1 MRILVISDSH
11 GRVSE
16 IEKAI
21 DAQPDARHI
30 FFLGD
35 CVSDIEDLTYLY
47 CDRNFHIV
55 SGNCDYSSMLKSA
68 DTARI
73 GGRVIYFT
81 HGHTFGVKGGLA
93 GLRQRARQENADIVL
108 YGHTHIASIEYADG
122 VHFVNPG
129 SLCSARAGRT
139 SYAVIDIEG
148 TGVKPIIIETR

>member
-21 DAQPDARHI
+21 ETQPDARHI

-35 CVSDIEDLTYLY
+35 CVRDIEDFEFLY
-47 CDRNFHIV
+47 PDRSFHIV
-55 SGNCDYSSMLKSA
+55 SGNCDYSSMLKSS
-68 DTARI
+68 DTARL
-73 GGRVIYFT
+73 GGRVIFFT
-81 HGHTFGVKGGLA
+81 HGHAFGVKGGLA
-93 GLRQRARQENADIVL
+93 GLRQRARQENADLVL
-108 YGHTHIASIEYADG
+108 YGHTHIASTEYADG

-139 SYAVIDIEG
+139 SYAVIDIEKSG
-148 TGVKPIIIETR
+148 IRPIIIETR